1 MPSQTKGGACLHGH
15 KNIKKNSVDS
25 FPIKMRKVG
34 KVRYFQ
40 VAGCILQFQS
50 VIYSLSLFCRDLYVD
65 YMLVSLMVKRDKK
78 VRN

>member
-40 VAGCILQFQS
+40 VSSCILQFQS
-50 VIYSLSLFCRDLYVD
+50 VIYSLSLFCRERFVCGLHACKSYGQ
-65 YMLVSLMVKRDKK
+65 KR
-78 VRN
+78 

>member
-40 VAGCILQFQS
+40 VASCILQFHD
-50 VIYSLSLFCRDLYVD
+50 VIYSLSLFCCGD
-65 YMLVSLMVKRDKK
+65 YMLRMSYGQKR
-78 VRN
+78 